1 MMKNFLTAGDLMVI
15 VDTLNRSLNVSGNS
29 SWTKETRQSVLQ
41 RVLLIMEQMNAKVI
55 CDDVQPEEGFT
66 ETGCGV

>member
-1 MMKNFLTAGDLMVI
+1 MMKNSLSACDLMVI
-15 VDTLNRSLNVSGNS
+15 VDTLNRSLNVLGNS
-29 SWTKETRQSVLQ
+29 SWTKETREGVMQ
-41 RVLLIMEQMNAKVI
+41 RVILIMENMNAEVV

>member
-1 MMKNFLTAGDLMVI
+1 MMKNSLSACDLMVI

-29 SWTKETRQSVLQ
+29 SWTKETRESVMQ
-41 RVLLIMEQMNAKVI
+41 RVLLIMENMNVEVI

>member
-1 MMKNFLTAGDLMVI
+1 MMKNSLSACDLMVI
-15 VDTLNRSLNVSGNS
+15 VDTLSRSLNVMGNS
-29 SWTKETRQSVLQ
+29 SWTKETREGVMQ
-41 RVLLIMEQMNAKVI
+41 RVILIMEQMNAEVI